1 MYAVIQTGG
10 KQHKVV
16 PGSFLTIEKIPGE
29 VGASVDFNDVLMVAN
44 GDDVRIG
51 APQVDG
57 GKVTAIVH
65 EQGRGK
71 KINILKFKRRKH
83 HLKRMGHRQHYTDVR
98 ITGIMADGIEETW
111 QPPEK
116 PAAEVEA
123 TPSDMV
129 AEALKVEVTPS
140 DTVAEVLKVEAT
152 SSDTAADT
160 QKVEVTPSDTVAE
173 ALKVKATSPSVPV
186 DTQKAEATPSDAAA
200 DTQKVEVTPPSVSVE
215 MQKLEAAPSDTA
227 AEAQKVEVTPP
238 STPTEIQKSD
248 VTPDEKQNTEVK
260 KHGT

>member
-160 QKVEVTPSDTVAE
+160 QKVEVTP
-173 ALKVKATSPSVPV
+173 
-186 DTQKAEATPSDAAA
+186 
-200 DTQKVEVTPPSVSVE
+200 PSVSVE